1 MTTPRS
7 GSRAR
12 GFSMLELM
20 VVVTIIVIL
29 SAMAISQMGPAT
41 STMRADTAMRQ
52 VVEQLRS
59 AREYAIANRRWVQIT
74 FPVVLNAGVSEN
86 RVQITIKNTLTVGAG
101 ADAAL
106 PPTPIQRPMTFYVF
120 PAPVPDTPDAFGNAN
135 ALVFGG
141 VAGGPV
147 GGMMFDPTGALVN
160 GATLQPINGS
170 VFLGVVGRNE
180 TARAVSVM
188 GTTGRIRGWSW
199 NGTTWFQF

>member
-7 GSRAR
+7 GNRAR
-12 GFSMLELM
+12 GFSLLELM
-20 VVVTIIVIL
+20 VVITIIVIL

-74 FPVVLNAGVSEN
+74 FPVVLNAGISEN
-86 RVQITIKNTLTVGAG
+86 RVQITILNTKTLGAG

-120 PAPVPDTPDAFGNAN
+120 PAPVPDTPDAFGNAS

-147 GGMMFDPTGALVN
+147 GGMMFDPTGELVN
-160 GATLQPINGS
+160 EVTLQPINGS
-170 VFLGVVGRNE
+170 VFLGVTGHNE
-180 TARAVSVM
+180 TARAVSIM
-188 GTTGRIRGWSW
+188 GTTGRVRGWSW
-199 NGTTWFQF
+199 NGTKWFQF